1 MPKPRS
7 KYTDAFKQDAI
18 RLVLETHM
26 PLTEAAAKLG
36 VPNSVLSKWVKQRR
50 EEGQSA
56 QDTQDKNNEPN
67 LRQLVKRMERLE
79 GSLEVLRKIV
89 QEDLVGRVKTAFPD

>member
-1 MPKPRS
+1 MSKPRS
-7 KYTDAFKQDAI
+7 KYTEAFKQDAI
-18 RLVLETHM
+18 RLVLETRL

-36 VPNSVLSKWVKQRR
+36 VPNSVLSKWAKKGR
-50 EEGQSA
+50 ETGRSP
-56 QDTQDKNNEPN
+56 QDQNREPN
-67 LRQLVKRMERLE
+67 LRQLIKRMERLE

>member
-18 RLVLETHM
+18 RLVLEARM

-36 VPNSVLSKWVKQRR
+36 VPNSVLSKWAKQGR
-50 EEGQSA
+50 EASQG
-56 QDTQDKNNEPN
+56 TQDANREPN
-67 LRQLVKRMERLE
+67 LRQLVKRIERLE

-89 QEDLVGRVKTAFPD
+89 QEDLIGRVKTAFPD